1 MLFYYIMKDNELVL
15 WFEIDVLKSEN
26 KGLKVKIVVLE
37 ENIDFYK

>member
-1 MLFYYIMKDNELVL
+1 MLFYYILIDNELVL